1 MMHVSIYLSILIY
14 KIYKCTYIYIIIY
27 IHEFVIIYINTH
39 INIGLKPD
47 SPKACNV
54 WSWLPRELNRQLGD
68 KKSKQSLQCALEI
81 LCGANGRELVVLII

>member
-1 MMHVSIYLSILIY
+1 MSLSTCLYLY
-14 KIYKCTYIYIIIY
+14 TKYTNVHIYIIIY